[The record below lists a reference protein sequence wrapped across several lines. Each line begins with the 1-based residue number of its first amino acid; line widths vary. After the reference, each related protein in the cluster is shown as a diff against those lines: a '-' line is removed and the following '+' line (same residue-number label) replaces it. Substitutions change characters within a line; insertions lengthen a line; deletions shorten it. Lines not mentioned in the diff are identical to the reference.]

1 MCVYVC
7 VCACGAVGVF
17 VGVCV
22 CGCGVLICFVST
34 LGSHEMGRH
43 KLPII
48 IIIITTHH
56 ASWRIRQQQSSST
69 PVCHWPA
76 SGWCPRCGSCSS
88 FPLPKFF
95 ARLFLI
101 SHAAASLWGP
111 GNGMLLSEK
120 NKSPEDH
127 KLFRQCLH

>member
-7 VCACGAVGVF
+7 VCVRVEVF

-56 ASWRIRQQQSSST
+56 ASWRIGQQESSST
-69 PVCHWPA
+69 PSVTGQPLDGAPA
-76 SGWCPRCGSCSS
+76 VVHVLHFRSHS
-88 FPLPKFF
+88 F
-95 ARLFLI
+95 
-101 SHAAASLWGP
+101 SP
-111 GNGMLLSEK
+111 GC
-120 NKSPEDH
+120 
-127 KLFRQCLH
+127 F